1 MKVHTKKIIIG
12 LIILSLL
19 VVVSLMLRNNNYIE
33 KANTDTTESNDIAM
47 KNNEVIM
54 ESNDVKI
61 DSKVEDLNNTTILF
75 TPGENKIIE
84 YGKIFIEFSDYYIIS
99 CTENKDSAEYK
110 LKSDNISAY
119 SNEEIT
125 LKITKS
131 NKSSFESTENMV
143 AYVKEVYNACD
154 NLKVFYNI
162 KDDYGVTA
170 YYQIEKDGKAYY
182 LVFYTDKAYE
192 IESTSSLIGTEITSS
207 FHEPS
212 YEQVNEEI
220 LSENTVLANVESEY
234 SYFENRAKIEII
246 QSKSNEKL
254 IVEIGT
260 VENEHTIEVKN
271 SDGKV
276 LVSSQLYGDS
286 FYRSFVQV
294 LDLNGDSY
302 VDLQI
307 LKTQGTR
314 NNEYDLYVY
323 NEDMN
328 DFTKI
333 DIGNNLLSNIE
344 IRDGYIYNSTNDSP
358 NIDEGE
364 YFLIEGDKLVEKDE
378 VNH

>member
-1 MKVHTKKIIIG
+1 MKMKEQTKKIVTG
-12 LIILSLL
+12 LIILSFF
-19 VVVSLMLRNNNYIE
+19 VVVSLMARNNNYVE
-33 KANTDTTESNDIAM
+33 KANTDITESNDIA
-47 KNNEVIM
+47 M

-61 DSKVEDLNNTTILF
+61 DSKVEDLKNTNTILF

-84 YGKIFIEFSDYYIIS
+84 YGKIFIEFSDHYIIS

-119 SNEEIT
+119 SDEEIT
-125 LKITKS
+125 LKITES

-143 AYVKEVYNACD
+143 AYANEVYTAYD
-154 NLKVFYNI
+154 NLKVFYNLI
-162 KDDYGVTA
+162 DDYGVTA
-170 YYQIEKDGKAYY
+170 YYQVEKNGEAYY

-192 IESTSSLIGTEITSS
+192 IESTSSLIGTEVTSS

-212 YEQVNEEI
+212 YEQVNEDI
-220 LSENTVLANVESEY
+220 LSENVVLANVKREY
-234 SYFENRAKIEII
+234 SFFENRAKIEII
-246 QSKSNEKL
+246 QSESKGK
-254 IVEIGT
+254 ITVEIGT
-260 VENEHTIEVKN
+260 VEYEHTIEVKN

-276 LVSSQLYGDS
+276 LVSSQLYGDN

-294 LDLNGDSY
+294 LDLNGDGY

-314 NNEYDLYVY
+314 NNEYDLYIY

-328 DFTKI
+328 EFTKI

-344 IRDGYIYNSTNDSP
+344 IRDGYIYNWINDSP
-358 NIDEGE
+358 DIGEGE
-364 YFLIEGDKLVEKDE
+364 YFLIEGDKLVKKDE

>member
-1 MKVHTKKIIIG
+1 MKVHTKQIMIG
-12 LIILSLL
+12 LIFLSLF
-19 VVVSLMLRNNNYIE
+19 VVVSLMVRNNNYIE
-33 KANTDTTESNDIAM
+33 KANTDTTESND
-47 KNNEVIM
+47 
-54 ESNDVKI
+54 VKI
-61 DSKVEDLNNTTILF
+61 DSKVEDLKNTNTILF

-84 YGKIFIEFSDYYIIS
+84 YGKMVIEFSDYYITS
-99 CTENKDSAEYK
+99 YTENKDNAVYK
-110 LKSDNISAY
+110 LKLDDTNTY

-125 LKITKS
+125 LKITES

-143 AYVKEVYNACD
+143 TYAKEVYNAYD
-154 NLKVFYNI
+154 NLKAFYNI

-170 YYQIEKDGKAYY
+170 YYQVEKDGKAYY
-182 LVFYTDKAYE
+182 LVFYTDKVYE
-192 IESTSSLIGTEITSS
+192 IESTSSSIGTEITSS

-220 LSENTVLANVESEY
+220 LSENTVLANVEREY

-246 QSKSNEKL
+246 QSKSKEKL

-260 VENEHTIEVKN
+260 IENEHTIEVKN

-276 LVSSQLYGDS
+276 LVSSQLYGDN

-294 LDLNGDSY
+294 LDLNRDSY

-323 NEDMN
+323 NEDTN

-344 IRDGYIYNSTNDSP
+344 IRDGYI
-358 NIDEGE
+358 
-364 YFLIEGDKLVEKDE
+364 
-378 VNH
+378 